1 MEKFQN
7 GEKNDQ
13 QLNDAPICGYDSLHH
28 LLKDNLK
35 CHSETSDYNIQN
47 INQREPEMES

>member
-13 QLNDAPICGYDSLHH
+13 QLNDASICGYDSLHH
-28 LLKDNLK
+28 LLKDN
-35 CHSETSDYNIQN
+35 E
-47 INQREPEMES
+47 